1 MFLRTLVWQNQDGTQ
16 GLGMM
21 GKCSTQYTPSHP
33 EVGFLFSFFSV
44 CGMCGSQRITCRSW
58 LSCHS
63 GLKDGIQAVR
73 LGSQCPFP
81 TEPSPWPTSASFQSQ
96 NVTSE
101 VLLQVSQPGTLNLDR
116 AETLVTCPHG
126 RLELDHVLGS
136 NRSGTQ
142 TEMATWPKPL
152 ALATTRPGQAPLG

>member
-1 MFLRTLVWQNQDGTQ
+1 
-16 GLGMM
+16 
-21 GKCSTQYTPSHP
+21 
-33 EVGFLFSFFSV
+33 
-44 CGMCGSQRITCRSW
+44 MCGSQRITCRSW
-58 LSCHS
+58 LSCCHS
-63 GLKDGIQAVR
+63 GLQDGIQAVR

-81 TEPSPWPTSASFQSQ
+81 LEPSPWPTSVSFQSQ

-101 VLLQVSQPGTLNLDR
+101 VLLQVTQPGTLNLDR

-126 RLELDHVLGS
+126 RLELDHLLGS